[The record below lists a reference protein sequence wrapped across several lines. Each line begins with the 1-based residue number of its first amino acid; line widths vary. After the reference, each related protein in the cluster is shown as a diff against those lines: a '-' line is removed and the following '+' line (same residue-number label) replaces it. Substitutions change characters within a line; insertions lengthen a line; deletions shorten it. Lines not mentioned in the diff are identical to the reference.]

1 MSGEAV
7 GLSRAAAWT
16 SLAVL
21 AAAALV
27 AGALVAVLYGVDGG
41 IETAELLLAV
51 GAGGLAVAHIAAR
64 RRRAMA
70 LRAQFAIG
78 IALVVG
84 SILVATIVGALL
96 MFVSGHDAVMVA
108 VITVFAGL
116 VAIRAAGLL
125 AGGVLGDVRA
135 IEDGLTAVGEGRR
148 DVRMAVEGRD
158 ELAVLAGQA
167 DAMVDRLAA
176 EESRAAAADAARRDL
191 VAAAS
196 HDLRT
201 PVSALRLLVD
211 AIDDELV
218 DEPTRRRYTRT
229 MGTHIRALG
238 GLIDD
243 LFELSRMQAGEIRWA
258 LRQVSV
264 GELVDETVQALH
276 PAAAE
281 RGVSLAARLPDAP
294 PITRAD
300 PEKLQR
306 VLFNLVQNA
315 IRHTPADGSV
325 TVQVDAQ
332 ADGTVIEVA
341 DTGVGIDPAERSRVF
356 EPFYRGGADSARSTE
371 GAGLGLAIAKAIVE
385 GHGGRIWIEPAT
397 VGTRVRFTLPAA

>member
-1 MSGEAV
+1 MRTSSRPSGT
-7 GLSRAAAWT
+7 SIAA

-21 AAAALV
+21 VAAAV
-27 AGALVAVLYGVDGG
+27 CAGAVVALAYGIDGG

-51 GAGGLAVAHIAAR
+51 GAGGLAVAHLAER
-64 RRRAMA
+64 RRRTIA
-70 LRAQFAIG
+70 LRGQFALG

-96 MFVSGHDAVMVA
+96 MFVSDHDAVMVA
-108 VITVFAGL
+108 VVTVFAGL
-116 VAIRAAGLL
+116 VAVRAAGLL

-135 IEDGLTAVGEGRR
+135 IEDGLAAVGEGRR

-191 VAAAS
+191 IAAAS

-201 PVSALRLLVD
+201 PVAALRLLVD

-218 DEPTRRRYTRT
+218 DEPTRRRYTQT

-281 RGVSLAARLPDAP
+281 RGVALAARLPDAP
-294 PITRAD
+294 PIARAD

-325 TVQVDAQ
+325 TVEVGAR

-341 DTGVGIDPAERSRVF
+341 DTGTGIDPAQRSRVF

-385 GHGGRIWIEPAT
+385 GHGGRIWIEPGT